1 MFVQGPLASSRRRD
15 DVRPTMR
22 CFPGNGIDD
31 GSCRDQPGGGLR
43 RPHDAT
49 FEWNSIVGTWVR
61 AHLNGVEGEEEAVS
75 GVDGHEFGDRRM
87 AASHLSPSEL
97 LDRFPARLLMERLSI
112 PMIAVNV
119 AGDIMIANDAFAEL
133 SEVLRKL
140 SCR

>member
-1 MFVQGPLASSRRRD
+1 VELHR
-15 DVRPTMR
+15 
-22 CFPGNGIDD
+22 
-31 GSCRDQPGGGLR
+31 
-43 RPHDAT
+43 
-49 FEWNSIVGTWVR
+49 WVR

-75 GVDGHEFGDRRM
+75 GVDGYEFGDGRR

-133 SEVLRKL
+133 VGSPPGVVL
-140 SCR
+140 